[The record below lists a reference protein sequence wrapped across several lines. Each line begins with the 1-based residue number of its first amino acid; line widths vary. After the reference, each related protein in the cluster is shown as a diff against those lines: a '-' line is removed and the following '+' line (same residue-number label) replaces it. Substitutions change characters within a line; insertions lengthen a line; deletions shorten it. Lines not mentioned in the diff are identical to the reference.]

1 MKACAA
7 GKSASE
13 DSVNAQALLSSAD
26 EKGLTP
32 AGIGVVVAGV
42 VVVLGAV
49 VAALPILKPMLPP
62 EIAALLP

>member
-26 EKGLTP
+26 DKGLTP

-42 VVVLGAV
+42 V